1 MTLKVQRRQCS
12 TCIFRPD
19 SPLNLAALLRA
30 VADPHMA
37 GFFKGSR
44 ICHHSNEAVCAGFWA
59 RYKDKFTVGQVAQ
72 RLDLV
77 EVVDHDTLE
86 GLPNA
91 ADMASAGAGGVGVCA
106 TAASAPGQD
115 GAVQGEPR
123 VAEGEAVSTKAAD
136 KKLGR
141 RKAGTYGRTH
151 GPSRGN
157 SKRAAN
163 KAVRKAAK
171 RCIP

>member
-37 GFFKGSR
+37 GFFRGSR

-86 GLPNA
+86 GLGNE
-91 ADMASAGAGGVGVCA
+91 ADMAAPVDVGVR
-106 TAASAPGQD
+106 AAAPASGQD
-115 GAVQGEPR
+115 GAVRGEPGT
-123 VAEGEAVSTKAAD
+123 AEGKAMRAAD

-163 KAVRKAAK
+163 KAVRKAARLFSRK
-171 RCIP
+171 